1 MTKAR
6 KMMYVIGGSMLAGAI
21 LGMLYAPVK
30 GRVARQKIGSL
41 KRKIGLGKEEQ
52 VEDLDRETLL
62 ELRSNL
68 RDQLRKIDATLE
80 KDAV

>member
-1 MTKAR
+1 
-6 KMMYVIGGSMLAGAI
+6 MLVGAV
-21 LGMLYAPVK
+21 LGMLYAPAK
-30 GRVARQKIGSL
+30 GKVARKKIGDL
-41 KRKIGLGKEEQ
+41 KRKIGLGKSDD
-52 VEDLDRETLL
+52 VADLDRDTLL